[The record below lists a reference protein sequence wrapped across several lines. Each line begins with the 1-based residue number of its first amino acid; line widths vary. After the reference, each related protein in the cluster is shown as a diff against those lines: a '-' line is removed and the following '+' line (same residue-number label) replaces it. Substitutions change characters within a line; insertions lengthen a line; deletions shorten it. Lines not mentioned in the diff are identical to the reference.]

1 MNSVM
6 LAVVE
11 PKTAPLVQSPP
22 QTRPLS
28 KGAATRARIMDLA
41 YDRIVDKGFAATSIE
56 ELVEAG
62 GVTKSGFFYHFKD
75 KNDLARQL
83 IDRFIERDEELLNDM
98 EARARNLHEDP
109 LHSYL
114 IFLTLTAE
122 VMDAFMKA
130 RPGCLVAAI
139 VIQDSA
145 FDAGVRQRSVEI
157 ILNWR
162 RRYLNWLEEIA
173 AVHPP
178 RSPVSLETVADQMTV
193 IVEGGI
199 LLSKG
204 LRDPDQAGR
213 HIMFYRETVRL
224 LFS

>member
-1 MNSVM
+1 M
-6 LAVVE
+6 LDVAD
-11 PKTAPLVQSPP
+11 PKTVLTVQSP
-22 QTRPLS
+22 PLS

-41 YDRIVDKGFAATSIE
+41 YDRITDKGFAATSIE
-56 ELVEAG
+56 ELVEAAG
-62 GVTKSGFFYHFKD
+62 ITKSGFFYHFKD

-83 IDRFIERDEELLNDM
+83 IDRFVEDDEALLSGL
-98 EARARNLHEDP
+98 EARARSLHEDP

-114 IFLTLTAE
+114 IFLKLTAE
-122 VMDAFMKA
+122 VMDEYMKV

-145 FDAGVRQRSVEI
+145 FDAGVRQRGIEI
-157 ILNWR
+157 VLNWR
-162 RRYLNWLEEIA
+162 ARYLRWLEEIA

-178 RSPVSLETVADQMTV
+178 KAAVDLETVADQMTV

-204 LRDPDQAGR
+204 LRDPHQAGR
-213 HIMFYRETVRL
+213 HILFYRECVRL

>member
-1 MNSVM
+1 M
-6 LAVVE
+6 
-11 PKTAPLVQSPP
+11 QSP
-22 QTRPLS
+22 PLS

-41 YDRIVDKGFAATSIE
+41 YDRIIDKGFAATSIE

-62 GVTKSGFFYHFKD
+62 SITKSGFFYHFKD

-83 IDRFIERDEELLNDM
+83 IDRFVEQDEALLDSL
-98 EARARNLHEDP
+98 ESRARSLHEDP

-114 IFLTLTAE
+114 IFLKLTAE
-122 VMDAFMKA
+122 VMDEYMKV
-130 RPGCLVAAI
+130 RPGCIVAAI

-145 FDAGVRQRSVEI
+145 FDAGVRQRGVEI
-157 ILNWR
+157 VLNWR
-162 RRYLNWLEEIA
+162 RRYQAWLEEIA

-178 RSPVSLETVADQMTV
+178 KAPVDLETVADQMTV

-204 LRDPDQAGR
+204 LRDPHQAGR
-213 HIMFYRETVRL
+213 HILFYRETIRL